1 MIDYY
6 IMVKTRTKITT
17 SINFTWA
24 EHELIARKAAELHI
38 SNSALIRALLFPKLE
53 KREKVKGNAKM

>member
-1 MIDYY
+1 
-6 IMVKTRTKITT
+6 MVKTRTKITT